1 MRKVYLWNWLPALL
15 TMMVIFWF
23 SSQPA
28 VELPNFNWADRLV
41 KKSGHVLGYA
51 LLALSY
57 WFALG
62 LEAKRYWLAWL
73 LTILYAMTD
82 EYHQSFVL
90 GRHASAWDVVI
101 FDNIGALLSLWW
113 AGRYLRS
120 AASLA
125 KLRIWISTYRR
136 T

>member
-1 MRKVYLWNWLPALL
+1 MKMRKVYFWNWFPALL
-15 TMMVIFWF
+15 TMTIIFWF
-23 SSQPA
+23 SSQPSI
-28 VELPNFNWADRLV
+28 ELPDFAWADRLV

-57 WFALG
+57 WLALG
-62 LEAKRYWLAWL
+62 LDEKSYRLAWL

-101 FDNIGALLSLWW
+101 FDNIGALVSLWW
-113 AGRYLRS
+113 ARQYLKQKRPS
-120 AASLA
+120 DS
-125 KLRIWISTYRR
+125 I
-136 T
+136 

>member
-1 MRKVYLWNWLPALL
+1 MKIKKVYLWNWLPALL
-15 TMMVIFWF
+15 TMAVIFWF
-23 SSQPA
+23 SSQPL

-57 WFALG
+57 WFAIG
-62 LEAKRYWLAWL
+62 MDSKRYWLAWL
-73 LTILYAMTD
+73 LTIFYAITD

-101 FDNIGALLSLWW
+101 FDNLGALAALWW
-113 AGRYLRS
+113 AGQYLKQKRP
-120 AASLA
+120 
-125 KLRIWISTYRR
+125 RDIPDHYIDV
-136 T
+136 